1 MAQITLRNIDPQVK
15 RLLKMEAAKQD
26 KSLKD
31 FILSRLSQDLSNRK
45 RNSKRKHQEKT

>member
-1 MAQITLRNIDPQVK
+1 
-15 RLLKMEAAKQD
+15 MEAAKQD

-45 RNSKRKHQEKT
+45 RNSQKRKHQEKT